1 MNEIIIYKSKDKKT
15 HIDVKFE
22 HDTVWLTQQQMAE
35 LFGQTKQNISL
46 HINNCFKEKELRS
59 ISVVKES
66 LTTASDGK
74 KYKTKFYNLDLIISV
89 GYRVKSIRGTQFR
102 QWATQRL
109 KDYLIEGVVINEK
122 RLNQKNKEIKILHDG
137 IRILSRVIEEKLDT
151 NEAYVWLHQFKMG
164 LKLLDDYDHET
175 LDSFGNHTKNVKYPS
190 KSQYMELVDQ
200 MRSEFN
206 STVFGKLK
214 DKSFES
220 AIAQIKQAFGK
231 KDAYPSIEEKAAML
245 LYLIVKNH
253 AFVDG
258 NKRIAAA
265 CFLLFLENNGLLTNR
280 QQHPIISNEA
290 LASLTLFVA
299 SSKAEEMETVKK
311 LLISVLN
318 RNLS

>member
-15 HIDVKFE
+15 QIDVKFE
-22 HDTVWLTQQQMAE
+22 HNTVWLTQQQMAE

-109 KDYLIEGVVINEK
+109 KEYLIEGVVINEK

-151 NEAYVWLHQFKMG
+151 NEAYAWLHQFKMG